1 MSIHPTRKHIRL
13 SDFDYTLPGD
23 YFVTAVTQSRA
34 QIFGRINDSC
44 MELNDLG
51 KIVVEEWQKT
61 AQLRP
66 EIDLGPFVVMPN
78 HFHGIIRIID
88 LANKNYSNDVGSRR
102 AVTLPKLE
110 TSDIQI
116 NDPIGI
122 AENFERFGKPIA
134 GSIPTIVRAFKSAVT
149 KRINELRATPGLP
162 IWQRNYY
169 EHIIRNAKEFQE
181 IESYI
186 LNNPLNWLSNDENYL
201 DHDG

>member
-1 MSIHPTRKHIRL
+1 M
-13 SDFDYTLPGD
+13 
-23 YFVTAVTQSRA
+23 
-34 QIFGRINDSC
+34 
-44 MELNDLG
+44 
-51 KIVVEEWQKT
+51 EEWQKT

-78 HFHGIIRIID
+78 HFHGIIRIVN
-88 LANKNYSNDVGSRR
+88 LANNESSNDVGSRR

-122 AENFERFGKPIA
+122 AENLERFGKPIA

-149 KRINELRATPGLP
+149 KRINDLRATPGIP

-169 EHIIRNAKEFQE
+169 EHIIRNEKEFQE

-186 LNNPLNWLSNDENYL
+186 LNNPLNWLSDEENR
-201 DHDG
+201 